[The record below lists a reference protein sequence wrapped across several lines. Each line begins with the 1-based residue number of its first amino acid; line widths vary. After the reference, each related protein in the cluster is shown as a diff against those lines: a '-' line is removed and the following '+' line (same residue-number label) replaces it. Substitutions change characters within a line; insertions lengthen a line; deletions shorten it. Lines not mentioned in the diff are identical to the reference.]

1 MLINVV
7 YVVVG
12 LLGLGLGGNLLVKG
26 ASRLARSLGISSLI
40 IGLTVVALGTSAPE
54 LIVSLDAAINASS
67 DVALGNIIGSNIA
80 NIGLILAI
88 AALISPLAL
97 KWNLL
102 RRDII
107 IVVCASLL
115 MLVFALDGEISRLDG
130 IVLLASFLAYVGFV
144 YRQGQQERADI
155 EPELLEFEQASS
167 FTAPSQPI
175 IEIGRVIVGLAGLIV
190 GARLLVEGSVSIAR
204 AVGVSDLLIGLTL
217 VAVGTSL
224 PELATSFVAAL
235 RKENDIVIGNVV
247 GSNISNIFFIMG
259 VVAIVQPIPVSPNS
273 KIIDLP
279 IMLGFAALLIPLALR
294 GVLKGI
300 AAVGFLMLYASYII
314 FSFLSSRTV

>member
-1 MLINVV
+1 MLINAI
-7 YVVVG
+7 YVVLG
-12 LLGLGLGGNLLVKG
+12 LIGLGLGGNLLIKG
-26 ASRLARSLGISSLI
+26 ASRLARALGVSSLI

-67 DVALGNIIGSNIA
+67 DVALGNVIGSNIA

-102 RRDII
+102 RREI
-107 IVVCASLL
+107 IVVVSASLM

-130 IVLLASFLAYVGFV
+130 IVLVASFLAYVGFV

-155 EPELLEFEQASS
+155 EPEISQFEQASS
-167 FTAPSQPI
+167 FTAPSRTV

-224 PELATSFVAAL
+224 PELATSFIAAM
-235 RKENDIVIGNVV
+235 RKENDIVVGNIV
-247 GSNISNIFFIMG
+247 GSNISNIFFILG
-259 VVAIVQPIPVSPNS
+259 VVAIVQPIPVSSDSQN
-273 KIIDLP
+273 IDLP
-279 IMLGFAALLIPLALR
+279 VMVGFAALLIPLALR

-300 AAVGFLMLYASYII
+300 VALAFLALYGVYIAV
-314 FSFLSSRTV
+314 SFLR